1 MPDVEAL
8 PVNRLNGRLAVGL
21 LARADDARVVVAEE
35 EEVDFSVMSVSDT
48 PVSVVFDIRYQGRQY
63 NFQSGYQENYCK
75 SVALGTLHFGYQI
88 EAAFNNPAIQF
99 YDFMAGKGKNC
110 DYKKKLVNRTD
121 EFATLLLVRSHWL
134 KQAYKLQSLLR
145 RT

>member
-1 MPDVEAL
+1 
-8 PVNRLNGRLAVGL
+8 
-21 LARADDARVVVAEE
+21 
-35 EEVDFSVMSVSDT
+35 MSVSDT

-134 KQAYKLQSLLR
+134 KQAYKLQSLIR